1 MTKGGFRRL
10 LLLSNSILPSWPLPS
25 WPLSLRHILGNFI
38 ALGMKILGGSESVW
52 GLDRILGRLR
62 NWDFEEE
69 FDQRAMVITS

>member
-10 LLLSNSILPSWPLPS
+10 LLLSNSILPS